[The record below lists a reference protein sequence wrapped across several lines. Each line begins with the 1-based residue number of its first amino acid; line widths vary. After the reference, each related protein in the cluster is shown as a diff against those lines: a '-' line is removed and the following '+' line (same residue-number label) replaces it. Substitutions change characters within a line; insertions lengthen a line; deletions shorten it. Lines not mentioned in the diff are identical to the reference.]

1 MSANLEE
8 RVAQLEAQV
17 ADLQAVA
24 HPADHVSSKQA
35 LMATFGLHEGDPHF
49 ENAARL
55 GEEWRGRQTWEKEN
69 AGS

>member
-1 MSANLEE
+1 
-8 RVAQLEAQV
+8 
-17 ADLQAVA
+17 
-24 HPADHVSSKQA
+24 
-35 LMATFGLHEGDPHF
+35 MATFGLHEGDPHF